1 MSYKRKNGYFKKVDK
16 QIIFVYFKFHF
27 EKKNSNLWYYVL
39 SKIFKTEC
47 KQFSKKLFYVKLF
60 LTLKSYIN
68 KILCC
73 TATLYSFTTT

>member
-1 MSYKRKNGYFKKVDK
+1 MSYKTKNVCFRNVDK

-27 EKKNSNLWYYVL
+27 ENKNSNLWYYVL
-39 SKIFKTEC
+39 SKIFKTKS
-47 KQFSKKLFYVKLF
+47 KQFSKNLFFVKPF